1 MPPLAHDL
9 AKRHQREFPLGEQR
23 MGNREAFVADH
34 LVVVEN
40 DVDVDRPRAVDGS
53 GRGLLD
59 RLGGTVAAQ
68 FPLDLL
74 AGVEHLVR
82 REVGGDLQRL
92 VRKTLCGRESPR
104 FAFITVRATQHGP
117 HTGVDE
123 LLRRLQGPFHIALVT
138 A

>member
-1 MPPLAHDL
+1 
-9 AKRHQREFPLGEQR
+9 
-23 MGNREAFVADH
+23 MGNRETFVADH
-34 LVVVEN
+34 FVVVEN
-40 DVDVDRPRAVDGS
+40 DVYVDRPRTVNGS
-53 GRGLLD
+53 RRGLLD